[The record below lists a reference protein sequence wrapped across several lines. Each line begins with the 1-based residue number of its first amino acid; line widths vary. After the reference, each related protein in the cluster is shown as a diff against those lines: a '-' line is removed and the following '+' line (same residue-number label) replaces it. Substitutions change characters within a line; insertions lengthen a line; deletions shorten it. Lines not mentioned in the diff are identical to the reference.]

1 MRNHRK
7 CGCHLFKANNTFAWA
22 KSRMCC
28 YFYSLFAK
36 IVKITAT
43 KVMFNIINRYV
54 IGALAEDVF
63 EKRHAQ

>member
-7 CGCHLFKANNTFAWA
+7 CGCHLLKANNTFVWA

-28 YFYSLFAK
+28 YFYFLFAK

-43 KVMFNIINRYV
+43 KAMFNIIEIYN
-54 IGALAEDVF
+54 ANNM
-63 EKRHAQ
+63 